1 MSAISDR
8 IEDWLKARLDEENGS
23 FEFTRNELALLM
35 NCVPSQITYVLSTR
49 FTNSQGYLIESHRGG
64 GGSIVVHRINWEEP
78 SQFIMHTVNS
88 LPACLSQAQARVLL
102 NNLADAGVIDSLNL
116 SLMTAALSNRS
127 LAPLSGEQRDE
138 MRSRLLANMLCA
150 LLTGNPEN

>member
-88 LPACLSQAQARVLL
+88 LPA
-102 NNLADAGVIDSLNL
+102 
-116 SLMTAALSNRS
+116 ALSNRS

-138 MRSRLLANMLCA
+138 LRSRLLANMLCA
-150 LLTGNPEN
+150 LLTGSAES

>member
-8 IEDWLKARLDEENGS
+8 IEAWLKARLDEKDGS

-49 FTNSQGYLIESHRGG
+49 FTNSHGYLIGGHHSG
-64 GGSIVVHRINWEEP
+64 GGSIVVHRISWEEP

-102 NNLADAGVIDSLNL
+102 NNLADAGVIGSLNL

-138 MRSRLLANMLCA
+138 LRSRLLANMLCA
-150 LLTGNPEN
+150 LLTGSAES